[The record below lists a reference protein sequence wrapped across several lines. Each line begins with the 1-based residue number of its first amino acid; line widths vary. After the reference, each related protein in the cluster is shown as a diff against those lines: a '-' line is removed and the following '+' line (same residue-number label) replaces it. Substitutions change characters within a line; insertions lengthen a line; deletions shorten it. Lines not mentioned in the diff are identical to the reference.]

1 MCPPKG
7 ASRLLLARVCPFR
20 VPLFA
25 ARGNEPRVTSSMS
38 RSDDETDKM
47 VKNSWTPEVRRSST
61 RVSRRASRHAALP
74 ASSRRTV
81 NLLALDFIRPPGAE
95 GRGPLPASSTARFLA
110 RCAKHRP
117 LTLLL
122 AFPPQE
128 DDLLREQIRKL
139 GGPGNWT
146 AIAEALD
153 GRSSKSCRLRCVR
166 APAPPLAPLAAHP
179 PPSHR
184 ASTLSI
190 DFARLCAPRLALIA
204 RRRPRGSWPISA
216 FPNRPSSPPC
226 DSRYDR

>member
-128 DDLLREQIRKL
+128 DDQQELPSQVRPRASSASCSSR
-139 GGPGNWT
+139 G
-146 AIAEALD
+146 ASAAL
-153 GRSSKSCRLRCVR
+153 SSSVDSLDRLRASLR
-166 APAPPLAPLAAHP
+166 APPRSDRPP
-179 PPSHR
+179 PPS
-184 ASTLSI
+184 
-190 DFARLCAPRLALIA
+190 RLLAHQ
-204 RRRPRGSWPISA
+204 RFS
-216 FPNRPSSPPC
+216 
-226 DSRYDR
+226 